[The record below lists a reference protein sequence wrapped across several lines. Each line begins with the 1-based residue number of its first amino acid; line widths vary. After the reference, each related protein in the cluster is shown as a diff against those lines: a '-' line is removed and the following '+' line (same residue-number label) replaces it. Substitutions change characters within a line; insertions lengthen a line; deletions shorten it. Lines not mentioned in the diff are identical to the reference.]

1 MLRKDSAF
9 SIFFLME
16 RPTWLRIVFVLSLIS
31 MLGSLYFGYFGDPV
45 ANFSTGDFW
54 NLENGLNVCIL
65 CWYARILMYPIV
77 FISGVALIRNDQKA
91 RMTILPLVVFGIILE
106 AYQYGLAIMPLFNGI
121 CDPSNPCTIPY
132 LNYFGFITI
141 PLLCLIAFILIG
153 GMILRAIKQQSKA
166 KKLN

>member
-1 MLRKDSAF
+1 MK
-9 SIFFLME
+9 
-16 RPTWLRIVFVLSLIS
+16 RPTWLRIIFAISLIA
-31 MLGSLYFGYFGDPV
+31 MLGSLYFGYFGDPI
-45 ANFSTGDFW
+45 ANLSTGNFF
-54 NLENGLNVCIL
+54 NTANAFNICIL

-77 FISGVALIRNDQKA
+77 FISGIALIRNDQKT
-91 RMTILPLVVFGIILE
+91 RITILPLVILGIILE
-106 AYQYGLAIMPLFNGI
+106 VYQYGLALMPSLNGL

-153 GMILRAIKQQSKA
+153 AMILRAIKQQSKT